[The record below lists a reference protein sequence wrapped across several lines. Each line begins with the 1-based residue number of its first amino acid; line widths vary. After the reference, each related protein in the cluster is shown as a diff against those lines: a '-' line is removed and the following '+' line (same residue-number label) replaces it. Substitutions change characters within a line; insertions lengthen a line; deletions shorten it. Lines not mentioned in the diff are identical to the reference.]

1 MENGK
6 VYRSF
11 EPKVLNSCSK
21 CLRTF
26 VKWIHRHCFLAKP
39 YHASIPKRCQWRGS
53 FWAQNK
59 NISFHNTSTFPA
71 VACTLY
77 IVQIARTVSCFPQ
90 FLNKWVF
97 VVVICQLIVCYFDAP
112 LLVPSPIFWYGFSML
127 VYVCA
132 FFHSLVRLTS
142 FAMKCHQQFFETEDQ
157 MIEFAGN
164 GLFSITFF
172 SYPKMC
178 VCAMFF

>member
-1 MENGK
+1 
-6 VYRSF
+6 
-11 EPKVLNSCSK
+11 
-21 CLRTF
+21 
-26 VKWIHRHCFLAKP
+26 
-39 YHASIPKRCQWRGS
+39 
-53 FWAQNK
+53 
-59 NISFHNTSTFPA
+59 
-71 VACTLY
+71 
-77 IVQIARTVSCFPQ
+77 
-90 FLNKWVF
+90 
-97 VVVICQLIVCYFDAP
+97 
-112 LLVPSPIFWYGFSML
+112 ML